1 MSLSLTLW
9 STSNGYVAVD
19 YNGKSTCVSFTEFS
33 IWTSRQ
39 VLVTQTSPRNPTQ
52 KGLGTRV
59 YRELYSLSLY
69 IFFFTWPYKWIISSL
84 KCSIPEQHIICYIW
98 GLVFE
103 LRSPE
108 GLSVQITYRKRTWS
122 NRYLPNTCDFWCL
135 FMEEQIK
142 YSIKKVSFL
151 GQNTSHILTIAL
163 VLFCMVN

>member
-1 MSLSLTLW
+1 M
-9 STSNGYVAVD
+9 AVD
-19 YNGKSTCVSFTEFS
+19 SNGKSTCVSFTEFS

-69 IFFFTWPYKWIISSL
+69 IFFTWPYKWIISSL
-84 KCSIPEQHIICYIW
+84 KCSIPEQHIICCIW

-108 GLSVQITYRKRTWS
+108 GLSVQITYRNSKTIKDMKQQVS
-122 NRYLPNTCDFWCL
+122 AKYLWF
-135 FMEEQIK
+135 
-142 YSIKKVSFL
+142 
-151 GQNTSHILTIAL
+151 L
-163 VLFCMVN
+163 VLVYGRTN